1 MIRASHAP
9 RTYTQIKTKLKRNTA
24 AIGSAMSA
32 YYATESPESGVS
44 ALIGAASA
52 YAYVSLLTKKVD
64 TIDTNNK
71 GVLFQ
76 AHVALPTAVAAFE
89 KVMPY
94 DFDMGV
100 TFVTFLSYQMAL
112 MTFIYDIIRDMVDEE
127 EL

>member
-1 MIRASHAP
+1 MIHASHAP

-24 AIGSAMSA
+24 AIGSVMSA

-52 YAYVSLLTKKVD
+52 YAYVALLTKKVD
-64 TIDTNNK
+64 TIDTNK

-127 EL
+127 E